1 MVRPG
6 RLHGIHAPRPF
17 EVRTE
22 AWSSSV
28 DVSVPA
34 TNNPFLAPAPPPD
47 ALHAL
52 VTFTRAGLS
61 TEDTLRLVTH
71 GATAAEA
78 VDLLSL
84 ALVSP
89 SLEDYGAAQVTLR
102 IIQTAR
108 AAGGVT
114 AAQVRRTIA
123 EHAKRVV
130 VRPDGYLAPALGG
143 RAIERQ
149 GQGVRVQ
156 DGRLVAGAL
165 EVGRTYRME
174 AGTLYDVDDG
184 RPVAHLGLQH
194 DVFNQALDGV
204 ELAVGDALRD
214 VAELV
219 HGLIAEP
226 VGLTER
232 AVLGFAALP
241 KTIASLVRQTPE
253 LYAAY
258 ERMSSSDRVRFVSR
272 AVTTLTLAYVTGGA
286 AWGGAKLTAQGMSGV
301 RLAKFA
307 GVFGGEVVGVDAYA
321 VAAGLGHLGLGGLL
335 AGTSLM
341 SVADSAAPSAR
352 ARWTLEHRVR
362 RGVGDVHDRSLYEGA
377 DDLRQALE
385 IAERMGP
392 AEHAHVRARVA
403 ARVAEDV
410 ATVEYE
416 QLAALLK
423 LRSRLGDEVR
433 GVEAALTQR
442 LRAEVRALRDMPQD
456 SRKVTKLDR
465 LRAALDDA
473 GVDLH
478 GYLATRGPKPSLSA
492 EATRAYRA
500 LMRGD
505 DVVYVKTRAEA
516 EAIVGQF
523 EGLVD
528 TGGWGWPQIK
538 RLLRR
543 KKEDTYHW
551 DVEFGADGWLVG
563 HDRKCGHAD
572 IAHVQI
578 DRMIGAHPVKH
589 RIEFGPR
596 RGSTPSS
603 PDTGRSP

>member
-1 MVRPG
+1 M
-6 RLHGIHAPRPF
+6 
-17 EVRTE
+17 
-22 AWSSSV
+22 
-28 DVSVPA
+28 A
-34 TNNPFLAPAPPPD
+34 T
-47 ALHAL
+47 
-52 VTFTRAGLS
+52 S
-61 TEDTLRLVTH
+61 
-71 GATAAEA
+71 
-78 VDLLSL
+78 
-84 ALVSP
+84 
-89 SLEDYGAAQVTLR
+89 
-102 IIQTAR
+102 
-108 AAGGVT
+108 
-114 AAQVRRTIA
+114 RR
-123 EHAKRVV
+123 RW
-130 VRPDGYLAPALGG
+130 GG

-194 DVFNQALDGV
+194 DVFNQVLDGV

-214 VAELV
+214 VGELV
-219 HGLIAEP
+219 HGLIVDP

-232 AVLGFAALP
+232 VVLGFAALP
-241 KTIASLVRQTPE
+241 ETIASLVRQTPA
-253 LYAAY
+253 LYAAH
-258 ERMSSSDRVRFVSR
+258 ERMSSAERVRFVSR

-286 AWGGAKLTAQGMSGV
+286 AVGGARLTAQGLNGA

-341 SVADSAAPSAR
+341 SVAEGAAPSAR
-352 ARWTLEHRVR
+352 ARWTLVHRVR

-392 AEHAHVRARVA
+392 AEHAHVRAKVA
-403 ARVAEDV
+403 ARVAEDL
-410 ATVEYE
+410 ARVEYE
-416 QLAALLK
+416 EFAGLLK

-442 LRAEVRALRDMPQD
+442 LRVEVRTLRDMPED
-456 SRKVTKLDR
+456 SRKLTKLDR

-478 GYLATRGPKPSLSA
+478 SYLATRGPKPSLSA
-492 EATRAYRA
+492 EAARAYRA
-500 LMRGD
+500 LMRED

-538 RLLRR
+538 RLLTR
-543 KKEDTYHW
+543 KKRDTYHW
-551 DVEFGADGWLVG
+551 DVDFGSNGYLLG
-563 HDRKCGHAD
+563 HDPRCGHAD
-572 IAHVQI
+572 VAHVQLI
-578 DRMIGAHPVKH
+578 TRLSQDVRTI
-589 RIEFGPR
+589 RIEFGER
-596 RGSTPSS
+596 RGATNLP
-603 PDTGRSP
+603 